1 LWFFDPTQSEPWPR
15 AVATFEG
22 STVNGGP
29 TNCRAMF
36 VSPERFIFTLCD
48 NMVVNVCSQGDP
60 TTWTPAT
67 TNTAFARTLTVGSKL
82 VGGLALQPFISM
94 IWSDGAAYL
103 FQYTG
108 SQFIYNSSLAG
119 VDCGLISPNAAVSVD
134 GFAFWMGSDNFYFYN
149 GTVTPMPN
157 VEDVRAYVYD
167 SLPVSQ
173 AYQCTAIFVPR
184 FHEIWF
190 FYPTAGNNNPT
201 NYVIFHIN
209 DQCWSV
215 GLANFYS
222 SAGVTA
228 GRASGSNFTQGDTS
242 PYMAGTDGYLY
253 NHDPIDLNYDD
264 NGTPMTWTLSL
275 SPYAMN
281 EGVQSVDLEGVLFDF
296 FDQIGDVT
304 ATLNTYD
311 RLTDASPMDTQTSTI
326 PDAQAGLTDFRVSG
340 RYLALTMTSSDPG
353 NYMRLG
359 KPVAFVRPAG
369 TRR

>member
-1 LWFFDPTQSEPWPR
+1 
-15 AVATFEG
+15 
-22 STVNGGP
+22 
-29 TNCRAMF
+29 
-36 VSPERFIFTLCD
+36 
-48 NMVVNVCSQGDP
+48 
-60 TTWTPAT
+60 
-67 TNTAFARTLTVGSKL
+67 
-82 VGGLALQPFISM
+82 
-94 IWSDGAAYL
+94 
-103 FQYTG
+103 
-108 SQFIYNSSLAG
+108 
-119 VDCGLISPNAAVSVD
+119 
-134 GFAFWMGSDNFYFYN
+134 
-149 GTVTPMPN
+149 
-157 VEDVRAYVYD
+157 
-167 SLPVSQ
+167 
-173 AYQCTAIFVPR
+173 
-184 FHEIWF
+184 
-190 FYPTAGNNNPT
+190 
-201 NYVIFHIN
+201 
-209 DQCWSV
+209 
-215 GLANFYS
+215 LANFYS